1 MVHGLAVVFCDF
13 GNGLEAFLSEC
24 ILVVVDLL
32 FDDTQESFVK
42 FKEGLD
48 LFLVLGIDLLKMANL
63 LHVLVDCFLKT
74 PIFLLDSHSLKGLF
88 LVVHL

>member
-1 MVHGLAVVFCDF
+1 LVHGLAVVFCDF

-24 ILVVVDLL
+24 ILVVVNLL
-32 FDDTQESFVK
+32 FDDTQKSFVK

-48 LFLVLGIDLLKMANL
+48 LFLVLGIDVLKMVNL
-63 LHVLVDCFLKT
+63 LHVLVDGFLKT
-74 PIFLLDSHSLKGLF
+74 PIFLLEPDSLYGLF

>member
-24 ILVVVDLL
+24 ILVVVNLL
-32 FDDTQESFVK
+32 FDDTQKSFVK

-48 LFLVLGIDLLKMANL
+48 LFLVLGIDVLKMVNL
-63 LHVLVDCFLKT
+63 LHVLVDGFLKT
-74 PIFLLDSHSLKGLF
+74 PIFLLEPDSLYGLF

>member
-1 MVHGLAVVFCDF
+1 LVHGLAVVFCDF
-13 GNGLEAFLSEC
+13 GNGLEAFLSER

-32 FDDTQESFVK
+32 FDDTQESFIK

-48 LFLVLGIDLLKMANL
+48 LFLVLGIDVLKMVNL
-63 LHVLVDCFLKT
+63 LHVLVDGFLKT
-74 PIFLLDSHSLKGLF
+74 PIFLLEPDSLYGLF